1 MAITDLIETVELA
14 GRVVGSVVREKIGPT
29 VRATDPSDVP
39 VGVEGLTTGWLTSVL
54 CAGVP
59 GARVVGFEVVGG
71 HAGTSVRRALRV
83 TYDNS
88 GAAAGLPTALFTKS
102 TSSLF
107 SRFLL
112 GLTAIADGEAT
123 FYNRARPTLELRS
136 PKAFYAGFD
145 PKSYRAFTIL
155 EDLAAAGWTFPAL
168 VTHEVSKADAE
179 DMVCEMAHYHAAF
192 WASPR
197 FRTDLAPLREAC
209 AWQENLNRKVGFA
222 KRAMTGFER
231 AEEVIPAPLFAR
243 RGEVYPA
250 FMRSLE
256 LHRAYPE
263 TLLHQD
269 VHLGNWLRDPEGRIG
284 LYDWQCVARGHWALD
299 VSYALACGL
308 DPDDRREWERDLLRL
323 YLERLAAGGVPAVP
337 DFDTAHLAYR
347 QQVWHGLMFG
357 VFTLGGNRFTP
368 ELQPRD
374 WTVKAI
380 GRLATAASDLESL
393 DALS

>member
-1 MAITDLIETVELA
+1 MRISDLIQTAGLA
-14 GRVVGSVVREKIGPT
+14 GRVVGSVVREKIGPA
-29 VRATDPSDVP
+29 VRVTDRSHVP
-39 VGVEGLTTGWLTSVL
+39 AGVDGLTTEWLTSVL

-59 GARVVGFEVVGG
+59 GTRVVGFEVVGG

-83 TYDNS
+83 TYDAP
-88 GAAAGLPTALFTKS
+88 GATAGLPTALFTKS

-112 GLTAIADGEAT
+112 GLTEIADGEAA
-123 FYNRARPTLELRS
+123 FYNRVRPALELRS

-145 PKSYRAFTIL
+145 PKTYRAFTIL
-155 EDLAAAGWTFPAL
+155 EDLAAAGWTFPAP
-168 VTHEVSKADAE
+168 VAHEVSKADAE

-192 WASPR
+192 WDSRR
-197 FRTDLAPLREAC
+197 FSSDLATLREAY

-222 KRAMTGFER
+222 QRAMTGFER
-231 AEEVIPAPLFAR
+231 AEGVIPASLFAR
-243 RGEVYPA
+243 RTEIHPA

-256 LHRAYPE
+256 LHRAHPQ

-269 VHLGNWLRDPEGRIG
+269 VHLGNWLRDPDGRIG

-323 YLERLAAGGVPAVP
+323 YLERLAAGGVPAVL
-337 DFDTAHLAYR
+337 DFDTAYLAYR

-357 VFTLGGNRFTP
+357 TFTLGGNRFTP

-374 WTVKAI
+374 WTMKAI
-380 GRLATAASDLESL
+380 GRLATAACDLESL
-393 DALS
+393 DA